1 MLTLRL
7 WSTQFWTWW
16 AYIFDSTS
24 LKEVWISLFW
34 LYLQIAR
41 EAAQTRGTRTHHWH
55 IWSHLWGTFTLGHG
69 SCQPQFSSQGQWP
82 GNFKNHDAE
91 CSLTPCADA
100 HSGRFLGSDG
110 RQATKTT
117 EEEHLL
123 KIEKMVLPKHNA
135 VCLAHEPKNGPMRIL
150 TAAVWLKLWHKYF
163 NQGIAKEACQLFNV
177 QVKQLLRVLT
187 GRKYLGGGDKKETGP
202 KTRGKKWKSVTSSS
216 EMKKVKTKEDN
227 DDDNNTSHQKVK
239 DRPHWLAL
247 IWEHLHICQLDNLN
261 ATCPTDK
268 P

>member
-1 MLTLRL
+1 MQTGKDAIPTTIRSFPQTSGQTLE
-7 WSTQFWTWW
+7 SMSDADPEIVIHSIWTWW

-110 RQATKTT
+110 RQATKDNRGRTPV
-117 EEEHLL
+117 EDWEDGAPQAQCS
-123 KIEKMVLPKHNA
+123 VL
-135 VCLAHEPKNGPMRIL
+135 GP
-150 TAAVWLKLWHKYF
+150 W
-163 NQGIAKEACQLFNV
+163 AKEWANENPHCSCV
-177 QVKQLLRVLT
+177 
-187 GRKYLGGGDKKETGP
+187 
-202 KTRGKKWKSVTSSS
+202 
-216 EMKKVKTKEDN
+216 VKTL
-227 DDDNNTSHQKVK
+227 T
-239 DRPHWLAL
+239 
-247 IWEHLHICQLDNLN
+247 
-261 ATCPTDK
+261 
-268 P
+268 